1 MKIKVLF
8 EEETTMMPLIEQV
21 LEKGAEL
28 EHIPFDA
35 EVSVSFTNNEEI
47 RQINYEQRG
56 IDSATDVLS
65 FPMLELV
72 PGEEYKAGPE
82 DLDPETG
89 RVYLG
94 DIVISLER
102 AEEQAKEYGHSIER
116 ETAFL
121 AIHSLLHLL
130 GYDHINEEERKEM
143 RLHEEAVLTALSLT
157 REEE

>member
-1 MKIKVLF
+1 MRIKILF
-8 EEETTMMPLIEQV
+8 EEECSFQSLIEKV

-35 EVSVSFTNNEEI
+35 EVSICFTDNEEI

-56 IDSATDVLS
+56 IDKATDVLS
-65 FPMLELV
+65 FPMLELI
-72 PGEEYKAGPE
+72 PGEEYQVGPE

-94 DIVISLER
+94 DIVISSER

-130 GYDHINEEERKEM
+130 GYDHMEEEERQVM
-143 RLHEEAVLTALSLT
+143 RKHEEAVLTALSLT

>member
-1 MKIKVLF
+1 MKMKVIF
-8 EEETTMMPLIEQV
+8 EEECSFGSLIEQV
-21 LEKGAEL
+21 LQKGAEL
-28 EHIPFDA
+28 ENLPFDA
-35 EVSVSFTNNEEI
+35 EVSVCFTNNEEI
-47 RQINYEQRG
+47 RQINQEQRG
-56 IDSATDVLS
+56 IDKATDVLS
-65 FPMLELV
+65 FPMLEMI
-72 PGEEYKAGPE
+72 PGQDYNVGPE

-89 RVYLG
+89 FVYLG

-102 AEEQAKEYGHSIER
+102 AEEQAKEYDHSIER

-130 GYDHINEEERKEM
+130 GFDHMNEEERKEM

>member
-8 EEETTMMPLIEQV
+8 EEECTIQPLIEKV

-28 EHIPFDA
+28 ENIPFDA
-35 EVSVSFTNNEEI
+35 EVSVCFTDNEEI

-56 IDSATDVLS
+56 IDKATDVLS

-72 PGEEYKAGPE
+72 PGKEYEVGPE

-94 DIVISLER
+94 DIVISSER

-130 GYDHINEEERKEM
+130 GYDHMNDEERKEM

>member
-1 MKIKVLF
+1 MKMKVLI
-8 EEETTMMPLIEQV
+8 EEECAAGVLIEQV
-21 LEKGAEL
+21 VEKGAEL
-28 EHIPFDA
+28 EKIPFDA
-35 EVSVSFTNNEEI
+35 EVSVTFVNNEEI
-47 RQINYEQRG
+47 RQINLEQRG
-56 IDSATDVLS
+56 IDKATDVLS
-65 FPMLELV
+65 FPMLELS
-72 PGEEYKAGPE
+72 PGEEYQITPQ

-130 GYDHINEEERKEM
+130 GYDHINEEERQVM
-143 RLHEEAVLTALSLT
+143 RLHEEAVLTALSLS